1 MSVDQRV
8 WIFKGISPKIPI
20 FVGRTIGMG
29 TYFQANPHG
38 VLPKKRMGHDYTL
51 NESIATNIGWQL
63 LNCTCWK
70 LLKTGCFQVQT
81 MEPHVQ
87 RVQLIMSH
95 VYVILVICTHTHVY
109 YIYIYINI
117 KNSDKSSYKI
127 SWVLF
132 GPQNAAPWPHRRQN
146 LWLSHPAARNRPQR
160 RETPSTCRADL
171 VHSSPWMVSYYL
183 IVVHPYFLQ
192 HPSEFRYHMIS
203 LMIATRQQT
212 QTKQTMGSCKLS
224 QQARKSGLF

>member
-1 MSVDQRV
+1 MKYLKYSGSLWLCQTSYWIHRPFIDFYSWFTHEKLWISIVMSVDQRV
-8 WIFKGISPKIPI
+8 WIFKGISPTIPI

-70 LLKTGCFQVQT
+70 LLKTGSFQVQT

-95 VYVILVICTHTHVY
+95 VYVILVICTHTHIY
-109 YIYIYINI
+109 TYIIYIYILFIHIYIYIN
-117 KNSDKSSYKI
+117 
-127 SWVLF
+127 
-132 GPQNAAPWPHRRQN
+132 
-146 LWLSHPAARNRPQR
+146 
-160 RETPSTCRADL
+160 
-171 VHSSPWMVSYYL
+171 
-183 IVVHPYFLQ
+183 
-192 HPSEFRYHMIS
+192 
-203 LMIATRQQT
+203 
-212 QTKQTMGSCKLS
+212 
-224 QQARKSGLF
+224 